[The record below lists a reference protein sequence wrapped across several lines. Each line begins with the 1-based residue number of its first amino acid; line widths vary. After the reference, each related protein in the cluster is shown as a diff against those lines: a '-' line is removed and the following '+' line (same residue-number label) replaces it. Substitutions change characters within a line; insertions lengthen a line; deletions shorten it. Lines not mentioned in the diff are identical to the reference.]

1 MSSFKKQGLAKF
13 EFASTDL
20 VGYSYSLSGYSYR
33 HGRNAQS
40 ALATELIR
48 TTPRFSAMGRKGGGK
63 KAFLKGVVAKPE
75 ADEVSAAATIDQ
87 GQGGPTSAE
96 TQTDAK
102 RSDTD
107 NGSASSSTA
116 HLPEVTSTAQDL
128 ESESR
133 GQLTQRHK
141 KVTSPCAAA

>member
-1 MSSFKKQGLAKF
+1 
-13 EFASTDL
+13 
-20 VGYSYSLSGYSYR
+20 
-33 HGRNAQS
+33 
-40 ALATELIR
+40 
-48 TTPRFSAMGRKGGGK
+48 MGRKGGGK

-75 ADEVSAAATIDQ
+75 ADEESAAATGDQ
-87 GQGGPTSAE
+87 GQGGPSSAD
-96 TQTDAK
+96 TQTETR
-102 RSDTD
+102 RSDTE

-141 KVTSPCAAA
+141 KVRRPCAAAWSSVL